1 MKEVFI
7 RIKKQ
12 RKVNENGETV
22 SEYLIMAQDNEG
34 KITPLIRM
42 DKEVLQ
48 EYARLISEYAENERR
63 KEARDE

>member
-12 RKVNENGETV
+12 SKVNENGETV
-22 SEYLIMAQDNEG
+22 SEYLLMAQDNEG

-48 EYARLISEYAENERR
+48 EYARLISEYAENER
-63 KEARDE
+63 KEGGER

>member
-12 RKVNENGETV
+12 SKVNENGETV
-22 SEYLIMAQDNEG
+22 SEYLIQAQDNEG

-42 DKEVLQ
+42 GKEGLQ
-48 EYARLISEYAENERR
+48 AYARFISEYAENER
-63 KEARDE
+63 KEGGEQ

>member
-1 MKEVFI
+1 MKEVVI
-7 RIKKQ
+7 KIKKQ
-12 RKVNENGETV
+12 SKVNENGETV
-22 SEYLIMAQDNEG
+22 SEYLLQAQDNEG

-63 KEARDE
+63 KEARNE

>member
-12 RKVNENGETV
+12 SKVNENGETV
-22 SEYLIMAQDNEG
+22 SEYLLQAQDNEG

-48 EYARLISEYAENERR
+48 EYARLISEYAENER
-63 KEARDE
+63 KEGDAQ

>member
-12 RKVNENGETV
+12 SKVNENGETV
-22 SEYLIMAQDNEG
+22 SEYLLQAQDNEG

-42 DKEVLQ
+42 GKEGLQ
-48 EYARLISEYAENERR
+48 AYARFISEYAENER
-63 KEARDE
+63 KEGGAQ

>member
-7 RIKKQ
+7 KIKKQ
-12 RKVNENGETV
+12 SKVNENGETV
-22 SEYLIMAQDNEG
+22 SEYLLQAQDNEG

-48 EYARLISEYAENERR
+48 EYARLISEYAENER
-63 KEARDE
+63 KEGGEQ